1 MSRFF
6 PVIDSVKTGSQIQGL
21 LEAHHK
27 SVKDVQRYLNLEYCQ
42 CIYKWLKGLSIPSI
56 DHLLALSVLF
66 GVPMEEILCYKMI
79 NEKETPRDD
88 SRGDDFFCEDRRS
101 LRTGESRRSN
111 KLFLY
116 FLPAENGFPV

>member
-6 PVIDSVKTGSQIQGL
+6 PVIDPVETGNRICSL
-21 LEAHHK
+21 LQTNHK
-27 SVKDVQRYLNLEYCQ
+27 SVKDVQRYLNLEYSQ

-79 NEKETPRDD
+79 KERERPRD
-88 SRGDDFFCEDRRS
+88 SRGAVFF
-101 LRTGESRRSN
+101 
-111 KLFLY
+111 
-116 FLPAENGFPV
+116 